1 MSDIACFINIF
12 STDPVTK
19 NLERVDG
26 ASSPLPWYL
35 WAKEVHPGVQRKC
48 IQGFLCFFPLNS
60 TSDIYIASAKYSDS
74 PNFVEFFVC
83 HGPIILRQVSVAFKV
98 LQ

>member
-19 NLERVDG
+19 ILGKGRWCQFSFAMVPVGQGSAE
-26 ASSPLPWYL
+26 
-35 WAKEVHPGVQRKC
+35 KVHPR
-48 IQGFLCFFPLNS
+48 FLVLFSFKFNFQY
-60 TSDIYIASAKYSDS
+60 IYIASAKYSDS